1 MEEFL
6 LVGLRFAAAEIKA
19 WLATRDWSK
28 AGFSKPEI
36 GKRMLEQHLPLV
48 ATERGLDKL
57 HMLWNQAMREKVF
70 GYVANLAD
78 LPDDPVADYVASSLT
93 KVREVVRL
101 GAEDF

>member
-1 MEEFL
+1 
-6 LVGLRFAAAEIKA
+6 
-19 WLATRDWSK
+19 
-28 AGFSKPEI
+28 
-36 GKRMLEQHLPLV
+36 MLEQHLPLV